1 MEGVK
6 MADEKVL
13 YEVKD
18 QIAWITLN
26 RPESLNAVNRDMV
39 RAIVGYSRQANED
52 RNVQVVIFRANGEK
66 AFSVGGD
73 IKDRARANAAVADI
87 ESESALVLRQ
97 NKNAATLGTPAGVM
111 AAMTIL
117 S

>member
-1 MEGVK
+1 MEK
-6 MADEKVL
+6 PMADEKVL

-39 RAIVGYSRQANED
+39 KAIVGYCRDANED
-52 RNVQVVIFRANGEK
+52 GNVQIVIFKGNGER

-73 IKDRARANAAVADI
+73 IKARVRVSEAAPAADPEAPLI
-87 ESESALVLRQ
+87 AR
-97 NKNAATLGTPAGVM
+97 PARYS
-111 AAMTIL
+111 TIP
-117 S
+117 

>member
-1 MEGVK
+1 MEK
-6 MADEKVL
+6 LMADEKVL

-39 RAIVGYSRQANED
+39 RAIVGNCRQANDD
-52 RNVQVVIFRANGEK
+52 RNVQVVILRANGEK

-73 IKDRARANAAVADI
+73 IKDRVKANAAVPEVEP
-87 ESESALVLRQ
+87 ESPLVLRQ
-97 NKNAATLGTPAGVM
+97 NKHSGIPGTPAPAI
-111 AAMTIL
+111 AAIDKIT
-117 S
+117 

>member
-1 MEGVK
+1 

-18 QIAWITLN
+18 KIAWITLN

-39 RAIVGYSRQANED
+39 KAIVGYCRDAED
-52 RNVQVVIFRANGEK
+52 DPNVQVVIFKANGER

-73 IKDRARANAAVADI
+73 IKDRVRSQRGWLGRASVAAGGAP
-87 ESESALVLRQ
+87 
-97 NKNAATLGTPAGVM
+97 G
-111 AAMTIL
+111 
-117 S
+117 

>member
-1 MEGVK
+1 MAPGNPLYHSGER

-18 QIAWITLN
+18 KIAWITLD

-39 RAIVGYSRQANED
+39 KLIVEYCRRAEED
-52 RNVQVVIFRANGEK
+52 HDVQVVIFKGNGDR

-73 IKDRARANAAVADI
+73 IKDRARQNAAAA
-87 ESESALVLRQ
+87 EPSESPLAQ
-97 NKNAATLGTPAGVM
+97 ETHAARRHSA
-111 AAMTIL
+111 
-117 S
+117 